1 MLIVL
6 LIWITAIV
14 FLLVG
19 IRVGKR
25 LAEQE
30 YNSRPLEDE
39 KEEDNGNS
47 NSR

>member
-6 LIWITAIV
+6 LIWITATIS
-14 FLLVG
+14 LLIG

-30 YNSRPLEDE
+30 YNSKPLEDE

-47 NSR
+47 HSR